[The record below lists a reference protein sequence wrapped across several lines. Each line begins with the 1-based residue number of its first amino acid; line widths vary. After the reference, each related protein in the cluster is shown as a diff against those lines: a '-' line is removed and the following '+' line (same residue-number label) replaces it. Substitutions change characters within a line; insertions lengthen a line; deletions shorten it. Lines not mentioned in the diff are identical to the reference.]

1 MAKRAF
7 TANPSLSFLRITV
20 DLTRFFTACRLS
32 FRTGSASLFYSV
44 PYRRKKLRT
53 FSRNKWSLGKKS
65 SVFLSNLGTFC
76 SPIKK
81 SVGIAVRRF
90 RRSLGSAARIHT
102 MSMYKAYNL
111 PEKIVYALK
120 KLSLQYSQKRNATHM
135 LVYDSKGWSKSVSL
149 LLALS

>member
-1 MAKRAF
+1 
-7 TANPSLSFLRITV
+7 
-20 DLTRFFTACRLS
+20 
-32 FRTGSASLFYSV
+32 
-44 PYRRKKLRT
+44 
-53 FSRNKWSLGKKS
+53 
-65 SVFLSNLGTFC
+65 
-76 SPIKK
+76 
-81 SVGIAVRRF
+81 
-90 RRSLGSAARIHT
+90 